1 MTIRF
6 EYDGL
11 PIIKTTSGELKG
23 YKYDGIYTYKGI
35 PYAHAKRWQ
44 MAELSSWDGVFDAT
58 NYGRV
63 APLMMQD
70 NPKGEMKCPHM
81 YWPQDE
87 DCLSLNIWTKDV
99 NKKKPVMVW
108 IHGGGYFAGSS
119 IEQLAY
125 DGVNIAKEDCVCVSL
140 NHRLNILGFL
150 DLEPFGEKYKNSAN
164 AGLDDIVKA
173 LTWIHNNIEA
183 FGGDPDN
190 VTLFGQSGGGMKISL
205 LMQIPAAEGLF
216 HKAIMMSGIGGNF
229 MPPCPRENG
238 DGTLIVTKM
247 LEKLG
252 LSVNDIDKLETMPY
266 QQVFM
271 AYGQAM
277 PEVVKMG
284 GYVGNNPRI
293 DDYCLGEGNMSE
305 FTNQSKNT
313 PVIIGS
319 VFGEFGGFMPLPFA
333 KHEVSDEVVKHALE
347 ERFKEN
353 TDELISLF
361 KEAYPN
367 NAIADLLVIDTLFRP
382 LNNQFTKDKAALK
395 QAPVYNYLFNVDFP
409 FDGGSAAWHCSDIPY
424 FFGNIEKAP
433 YTNSIPYAEKLQS
446 EMFGAFL
453 AFAKTGDPNH
463 DGMKYWD
470 PSTETQIHTML
481 FGKDTHQEINHD
493 EKLMAKLKEVLPEL
507 TADMLMTMMDDM
519 NIQH

>member
-1 MTIRF
+1 
-6 EYDGL
+6 
-11 PIIKTTSGELKG
+11 
-23 YKYDGIYTYKGI
+23 
-35 PYAHAKRWQ
+35 
-44 MAELSSWDGVFDAT
+44 
-58 NYGRV
+58 
-63 APLMMQD
+63 
-70 NPKGEMKCPHM
+70 
-81 YWPQDE
+81 
-87 DCLSLNIWTKDV
+87 
-99 NKKKPVMVW
+99 
-108 IHGGGYFAGSS
+108 
-119 IEQLAY
+119 
-125 DGVNIAKEDCVCVSL
+125 
-140 NHRLNILGFL
+140 
-150 DLEPFGEKYKNSAN
+150 
-164 AGLDDIVKA
+164 
-173 LTWIHNNIEA
+173 
-183 FGGDPDN
+183 
-190 VTLFGQSGGGMKISL
+190 
-205 LMQIPAAEGLF
+205 
-216 HKAIMMSGIGGNF
+216 
-229 MPPCPRENG
+229 
-238 DGTLIVTKM
+238 
-247 LEKLG
+247 
-252 LSVNDIDKLETMPY
+252 
-266 QQVFM
+266 
-271 AYGQAM
+271 
-277 PEVVKMG
+277 
-284 GYVGNNPRI
+284 
-293 DDYCLGEGNMSE
+293 MSE

-433 YTNSIPYAEKLQS
+433 YSNSIPYAEKLQS

-463 DGMKYWD
+463 DGMKHWD

>member
-1 MTIRF
+1 
-6 EYDGL
+6 
-11 PIIKTTSGELKG
+11 
-23 YKYDGIYTYKGI
+23 
-35 PYAHAKRWQ
+35 
-44 MAELSSWDGVFDAT
+44 
-58 NYGRV
+58 
-63 APLMMQD
+63 
-70 NPKGEMKCPHM
+70 
-81 YWPQDE
+81 
-87 DCLSLNIWTKDV
+87 
-99 NKKKPVMVW
+99 
-108 IHGGGYFAGSS
+108 
-119 IEQLAY
+119 
-125 DGVNIAKEDCVCVSL
+125 
-140 NHRLNILGFL
+140 
-150 DLEPFGEKYKNSAN
+150 
-164 AGLDDIVKA
+164 
-173 LTWIHNNIEA
+173 
-183 FGGDPDN
+183 
-190 VTLFGQSGGGMKISL
+190 
-205 LMQIPAAEGLF
+205 
-216 HKAIMMSGIGGNF
+216 MMSGIGGNF

-333 KHEVSDEVVKHALE
+333 KHEVSDEIVKHALE

-470 PSTETQIHTML
+470 PSTETQVHTML